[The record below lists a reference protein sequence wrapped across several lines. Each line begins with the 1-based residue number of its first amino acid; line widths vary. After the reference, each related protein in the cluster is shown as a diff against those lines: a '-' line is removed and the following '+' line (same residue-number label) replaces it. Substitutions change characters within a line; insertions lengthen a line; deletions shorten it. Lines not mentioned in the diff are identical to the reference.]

1 MEKSANRAKLFRYL
15 ALLVAAFVWGTAFVA
30 QSEGAEF
37 IKPFT
42 FTASRAFLGAIVLVP
57 VILIMNAVKKKKSP
71 ELFEKEKKDK
81 KIILIG
87 GFFCGLVMVFASN
100 LQQFGVMYSTVGKSG
115 FITTLYIV
123 LVPIFSLF
131 LKKQSH
137 WIIWISVAI
146 AVVGLYFISFAG
158 GFDKI
163 SSGDLFLIA
172 CAFCFTV
179 HILVVDHYTN
189 LVDGV
194 KLSCIQFVTL
204 GVFSAIIALIFE
216 RQYFSWENM
225 LRCWLPILYAGVGS
239 CGIAFTLQS
248 VGQKDTNPTIA
259 SLLMS
264 LESVFSLLGG
274 IVILHETMTWREGL
288 GCALMFIAVLL
299 TQTQDVLQTRKAARK
314 KKESSE
320 PGAGA

>member
-1 MEKSANRAKLFRYL
+1 MEKSENSSKLFRYL
-15 ALLVAAFVWGTAFVA
+15 ALLIAAFVWGTAFVA
-30 QSEGAEF
+30 QSEGSAYV
-37 IKPFT
+37 KPFT

-57 VILIMNAVKKKKSP
+57 VILIMDGIKKKKHP
-71 ELFEKEKKDK
+71 ELPKPTVKYKKTL
-81 KIILIG
+81 LIG
-87 GFFCGLVMVFASN
+87 GFICGIVMVFASN

-131 LKKQSH
+131 LKRKSH

-146 AVVGLYFISFAG
+146 AVIGLYFISFSG

-163 SSGDLFLIA
+163 SVGDLFLIA

-179 HILVVDHYTN
+179 HILVVDHFAN
-189 LVDGV
+189 LVDAV

-216 RQYFSWENM
+216 WKYFSWDNM

-248 VGQKDTNPTIA
+248 VGQKGTNPTIA

-274 IVILHETMTWREGL
+274 IVMLHETMTWREGL
-288 GCALMFIAVLL
+288 GCGLMFIAVVL
-299 TQTQDVLQTRKAARK
+299 TQMQDFLQTRKNVK
-314 KKESSE
+314 KVNKEQKNAE
-320 PGAGA
+320 

>member
-1 MEKSANRAKLFRYL
+1 MENTGKAKFLRYF
-15 ALLVAAFVWGTAFVA
+15 ALLIAAFVWGTAFVA
-30 QSEGAEF
+30 QSKGSEF
-37 IKPFT
+37 IRPFT
-42 FTASRAFLGAIVLVP
+42 FTAARAFLGALVLIP
-57 VILIMNAVKKKKSP
+57 VILIMDGVKKKRGTWTP
-71 ELFEKEKKDK
+71 PTQKDK
-81 KIILIG
+81 KTLLLG

-131 LKKQSH
+131 LKKKSH
-137 WIIWISVAI
+137 WIVWISVAI

-158 GFDKI
+158 GVESIAK
-163 SSGDLFLIA
+163 GDLFLIA

-179 HILVVDHYTN
+179 HILVVDHYAN
-189 LVDGV
+189 LVDAV

-204 GVFSAIIALIFE
+204 GVLSAAVALIFE
-216 RQYFSWENM
+216 RQYFSMSAM
-225 LRCWLPILYAGVGS
+225 LDCWLPVLYAGVGS

-248 VGQKDTNPTIA
+248 VGQKGTNPTIA

-274 IVILHETMTWREGL
+274 IVIMHEGMTWKEGL
-288 GCALMFIAVLL
+288 GCGLMFLAVIL
-299 TQTQDVLQTRKAARK
+299 TQLQDLLK
-314 KKESSE
+314 KKKK
-320 PGAGA
+320 A